1 MSRGGLHL
9 VCVGVNHSS
18 APVEVR
24 ERVSFSGDRLLSAI
38 AEIRDLPGVQQ
49 AALLSTCNRTELYL
63 SPATVSAGSAR
74 GWLMARSGLESDLIS
89 PHIYELEDRDVAG
102 HLCGVASGLNS
113 QVMGESEILG
123 QVKAAAEAAKSIG
136 ALGPELEKLFAAA
149 LKAGKRVRSE
159 TAIGRGAFS
168 LGHCAVDAAKQVFAA
183 VAGRTVLVLGAG
195 KMAESTARHL
205 RAQGADP
212 IVVANRAHA
221 RAEELAA
228 ALGGRAIRY
237 DQLGLAL
244 LEADIVITST
254 AAPHFV
260 LLTEHV
266 LEAMAHRKG
275 RDLLIVDIAVP
286 RDVDP
291 QVSEI
296 PGVHLYDIDDLGAAA
311 RSAAGCR
318 EAEVRTARDLSQETA
333 DEFWQWLAA
342 REAVP
347 LLAAL
352 QEHFERVQGEQLAR
366 FAGKMAR
373 LSPSDRAWVEQLATG
388 IIRRLLHEPAVIL
401 KDELA
406 RGNAGILDAIACIF
420 DLGDGIADGDA
431 GRPRRSRSRGIHAP
445 AATARKRARPQG
457 SAIPQ
462 AVAPRRGMVMVQA
475 APSAM
480 DAKEQS

>member
-1 MSRGGLHL
+1 
-9 VCVGVNHSS
+9 VNHSS

-24 ERVSFSGDRLLSAI
+24 ERVSLSGDRLLSAL
-38 AEIRDLPGVQQ
+38 ADVRGLPGVEQ
-49 AALLSTCNRTELYL
+49 AAILSTCNRTELYL
-63 SPATVSAGSAR
+63 SPGVVSADSAR
-74 GWLMARSGLESDLIS
+74 GWLAARLGLEPDLIS
-89 PHIYELEDRDVAG
+89 PHIYELKDRDVAG

-123 QVKAAAEAAKSIG
+123 QVKGAAEAAKSVD
-136 ALGPELEKLFAAA
+136 ALGPEMEKLFAAA

-168 LGHCAVDAAKQVFAA
+168 LGHCAVDAAKRVF
-183 VAGRTVLVLGAG
+183 VALEGRTVLVLGAG
-195 KMAESTARHL
+195 KMGESTARHL
-205 RAQGADP
+205 RARGADP
-212 IVVANRAHA
+212 IVVANRTHA

-244 LEADIVITST
+244 LEADIVVSST

-266 LEAMAHRKG
+266 LEAMAHRQG

-318 EAEVRTARDLSQETA
+318 EAEVRTARDISQETA
-333 DEFWQWLAA
+333 DEFWQWLAT
-342 REAVP
+342 REVVP

-352 QEHFERVQGEQLAR
+352 QEHFERVRGEQLAR
-366 FAGKMAR
+366 FSGKMTR

-388 IIRRLLHEPAVIL
+388 IIRRLLHEPAVTL
-401 KDELA
+401 KEELA
-406 RGNAGILDAIACIF
+406 RGNVGILDAIACIF
-420 DLGDGIADGDA
+420 DLSIETAGGDQSQ
-431 GRPRRSRSRGIHAP
+431 PRRSRPRGIHAP
-445 AATARKRARPQG
+445 VATARKRARTPG
-457 SAIPQ
+457 SAISQ
-462 AVAPRRGMVMVQA
+462 TVAPRSRMVAVQA

-480 DAKEQS
+480 DPKEQS